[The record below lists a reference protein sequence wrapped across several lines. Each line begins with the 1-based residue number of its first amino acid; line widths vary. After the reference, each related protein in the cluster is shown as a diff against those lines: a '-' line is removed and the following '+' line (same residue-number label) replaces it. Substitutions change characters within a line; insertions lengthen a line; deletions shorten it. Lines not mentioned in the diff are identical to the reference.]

1 MRDINDRLYDIND
14 KKWPTIEV
22 LILSPIAI
30 MHVDIIMFNNDNVY
44 FLVWYRSF
52 SHCNFLKSHNLST
65 NPHVCKDRSII
76 GQKGMGRGKAVKTLL
91 SPSS

>member
-30 MHVDIIMFNNDNVY
+30 MHVDAKYNV
-44 FLVWYRSF
+44 LVWCGSF
-52 SHCNFLKSHNLST
+52 SHCNFLNSPIICQQTHMCAKIVKSLDKK
-65 NPHVCKDRSII
+65 VW
-76 GQKGMGRGKAVKTLL
+76 GGVKR
-91 SPSS
+91 